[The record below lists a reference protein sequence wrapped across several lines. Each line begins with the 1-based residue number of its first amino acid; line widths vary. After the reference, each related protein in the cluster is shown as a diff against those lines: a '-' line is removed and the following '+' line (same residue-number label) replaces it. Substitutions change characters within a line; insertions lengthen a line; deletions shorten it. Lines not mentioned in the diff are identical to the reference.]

1 MIVAGYYDCFIDRY
15 KRSIVVRVLSIRRP
29 KKKSYA
35 YNDGDRLRCT
45 ETGSAVVARHK
56 GAIFAILILLI
67 ILGFLG
73 RLSVSILMFFSRLI
87 TASI

>member
-1 MIVAGYYDCFIDRY
+1 MIVIGYHVYLIDRY
-15 KRSIVVRVLSIRRP
+15 KRSIGVRVLSIQRP
-29 KKKSYA
+29 KKNSYA
-35 YNDGDRLRCT
+35 YNDGDRLQCT

-56 GAIFAILILLI
+56 GAIFATLIFLI
-67 ILGFLG
+67 IPRFFG